1 MILVEDVL
9 QDLSVQR
16 ALLEFAEIKEG
27 AGRGGSGPLRQGGVR
42 IVGRREEG
50 SKYASWLEKS

>member
-50 SKYASWLEKS
+50 SK